1 MVDIKN
7 NFKAFSVKLFLLF
20 CLMTVI
26 TSLWVLLIFSF
37 SSTEGEK
44 SASQSQAVTQSVV
57 RVFDHDY
64 TMPETIKPK
73 SKDQIYDTILRKLA
87 HTIIY
92 ACLGIL
98 MFLTVK
104 TLTKKEK
111 YYFAA
116 KLSVPLSI
124 LVSVGDEYNQT
135 LTEGRSG
142 RFYDVCIDC
151 AGILIGTFLVIFIIK
166 RILQAKKKNA

>member
-1 MVDIKN
+1 MLDIKK
-7 NFKAFSVKLFLLF
+7 NFKAFSVKGLILF
-20 CLMTVI
+20 CIMTVI
-26 TSLWVLLIFSF
+26 TTLWILMIFDF
-37 SSTEGEK
+37 SSTDGEK
-44 SASQSQAVTQSVV
+44 SASQSQAITQSVV

-64 TMPETIKPK
+64 VMPEKPKLK

-87 HTIIY
+87 HTGIY

-124 LVSVGDEYNQT
+124 LVSIGDEFNQS
-135 LTEGRSG
+135 LTKGRAG
-142 RFYDVCIDC
+142 RFYDVCIDSV
-151 AGILIGTFLVIFIIK
+151 GVFLGTFLVITIIK
-166 RILQAKKKNA
+166 RILNTKQKSA